1 MLSDRDTPA
10 QAVVSD
16 HRDLSLPHRLGE
28 GYRQRGA
35 REPPSL
41 GGGGAETQPV
51 RRLLTAS
58 RGEGDGVGV
67 EGRRPTGR
75 SRAWR
80 RRGVGRRRRRR
91 SRHGE
96 GPRRGLGSDRR
107 TRRWAGC
114 GWEQRCEK
122 AFFFFMYYF
131 GGSSYACIFRLQ
143 EKMQNTSSQYN
154 KFQRQAADTTV
165 VVPHDYICFLLEF

>member
-1 MLSDRDTPA
+1 
-10 QAVVSD
+10 
-16 HRDLSLPHRLGE
+16 
-28 GYRQRGA
+28 
-35 REPPSL
+35 
-41 GGGGAETQPV
+41 
-51 RRLLTAS
+51 
-58 RGEGDGVGV
+58 
-67 EGRRPTGR
+67 
-75 SRAWR
+75 
-80 RRGVGRRRRRR
+80 VGRRRRRR